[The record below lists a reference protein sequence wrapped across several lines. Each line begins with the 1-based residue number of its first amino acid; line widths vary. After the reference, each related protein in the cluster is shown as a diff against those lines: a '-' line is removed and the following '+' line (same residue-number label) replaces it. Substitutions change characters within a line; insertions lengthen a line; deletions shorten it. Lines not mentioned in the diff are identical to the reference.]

1 MKAGILDRLGEIGSL
16 VEPYLEKYLASGAS
30 EEFREA
36 VLYQVKTG
44 GKRVR
49 PALTILSALAAGG
62 RPEDALPIAAAIELV
77 HNYSLILDDI
87 IDRGEVRRGLPTTWK
102 KYGLCTAI
110 LAAVHYREA
119 IAEAICESKHSERL
133 HELIARTIKTIV
145 EGERLDVLFEQAGR
159 EGEPYVLEHRR
170 EWITLDDYFRMV
182 YAKTGALIE
191 AACRAGA
198 IVADAESGVEEAL
211 GEYGECVGIAFQIAD
226 DIIDIFGKEEEMG
239 KKVGKDVIEHKLG
252 NVVLLLALEELE
264 SADRDRLLS
273 ILRSE
278 EVGDREVAE
287 AVELV
292 KKTSARER
300 AYELGEEYLKRALS
314 RLAELP
320 DSDAKRDLAELAEF
334 VLYRAF

>member
-110 LAAVHYREA
+110 LVAVHYREA

-133 HELIARTIKTIV
+133 HELIARTVKTIV

-198 IVADAESGVEEAL
+198 IVADAESRVEEAL
-211 GEYGECVGIAFQIAD
+211 GEYGKCVGIAFQIAD
-226 DIIDIFGKEEEMG
+226 DIIDIFGKEEKMG

-252 NVVLLLALEELE
+252 NVVLLLALEELM